1 MKRNLVIVESPA
13 KAKTIEKML
22 GAEFKV
28 RASFGHVRDLPV
40 SKLGVDTEHDFEPQ
54 YLIPAKAKKVIKELK
69 EQAEKSDTVYLAT
82 DLDREGEAISWHLAQ
97 ALGLGNH
104 KSQITNH
111 KQSSKSKTKKK
122 ISGIQVHR
130 IVFNQITERAVKE
143 AVANP
148 RELDM
153 NLVNA
158 QQARR
163 ILDRLVGYKLSP
175 FLWKK
180 VKKGLSAGRVQSVA
194 VRLIVERE
202 RAIEKFSAVEYWELT
217 AKLQK
222 SEARNTKSETN
233 SNVQNSKSETFEAK
247 LLKKDGQDLEVKN
260 KEQADGIFS
269 DLEGAEY
276 KVGEV
281 RRKEKNRNPSPPFTT
296 STLQQESAR
305 KLGFSAKKTM
315 MMAQRLYE
323 GMDLG
328 SQGHKG
334 LITYMRT
341 DSLNLAAEAVEA
353 IREKIAKD
361 FGKEYIPEKPNFYKT
376 KAKGAQE
383 AHEAIRPTHPELS
396 PDEVEKFLEKDEHRL
411 YTLVWKRALASQM
424 VPAIMDSTSVD
435 VIADGRG
442 QYLFRATGSVI
453 KFDGFIRVYIEDID
467 EDEKVADEDKEGYLP
482 PLEQN
487 EKLDLQEL
495 LPEQK
500 FTQPPPRFTEAS
512 LVKEMEKN
520 EIGRPSTYAPTLST
534 IQERGY
540 VILEEKKFKPQ
551 EIGLIVNDVLV
562 EHFPQVVDVAF
573 TSHVEEEF
581 DDISEGKMEWREMI
595 KEFWV
600 PFEKNLKEKEI
611 EVKKEDIIGDETTD
625 IPCPKCGKMLA
636 IKFGRFGKFL
646 ACTGFPECK
655 HTQPLNE
662 TKDEVSQVE
671 AVNHGNCEKC
681 GHEFVIKE
689 GRFGKFIACSNYPEC
704 KNIKNLDNKID
715 MKCPKC
721 GEGDVVVKMTKRRKR
736 FWGCNRYPDC
746 DWASWVNPQTNADG
760 TQKDAD
766 GIGEANK
773 IT

>member
-1 MKRNLVIVESPA
+1 MKNLVIVESPA

-22 GAEFKV
+22 GRGFLV
-28 RASFGHVRDLPV
+28 RASFGHVRDLPK

-82 DLDREGEAISWHLAQ
+82 DLDREGEAISWHLSQ

-111 KQSSKSKTKKK
+111 KQSLKTKSKTKSQTKEG
-122 ISGIQVHR
+122 SDIQVHR
-130 IVFNQITERAVKE
+130 IVFNQITEKAVKE
-143 AVANP
+143 AVASP

-163 ILDRLVGYKLSP
+163 VLDRLVGYKLSP

-202 RAIEKFSAVEYWELT
+202 RAIGAFKAEEYWELT
-217 AKLQK
+217 AELKK
-222 SEARNTKSETN
+222 SQTN
-233 SNVQNSKSETFEAK
+233 SNDQNSNGEKFTAK
-247 LLKKDGQDLEVKN
+247 LLKKDDKELKVTS
-260 KEQADGIFS
+260 KEQADEILQ

-276 KVGEV
+276 IVGEV

-315 MMAQRLYE
+315 MLAQRLYE
-323 GMDLG
+323 GMDLDAL
-328 SQGHKG
+328 GHKG

-341 DSLNLAAEAVEA
+341 DSLNLAPEAIEA
-353 IREKIAKD
+353 IRGKIAQD
-361 FGKEYIPEKPNFYKT
+361 FGKNYIPEKPNFYKN
-376 KAKGAQE
+376 KSKGAQE
-383 AHEAIRPTHPELS
+383 AHEAIRPSHPELS

-411 YTLVWKRALASQM
+411 YSLIWKRALASQM

-435 VIADGRG
+435 IGADKRG
-442 QYLFRATGSVI
+442 YLFRATGSVI

-467 EDEKVADEDKEGYLP
+467 EDEKIADEDREGYLP

-487 EKLDLQEL
+487 EKLDLEEL

-512 LVKEMEKN
+512 LVKELEKN

-540 VILEEKKFKPQ
+540 VQLEEKKFKPQ

-581 DDISEGKMEWREMI
+581 DDIAEGKMEWHEMI
-595 KEFWV
+595 REFWT
-600 PFEKNLKEKEI
+600 PFEKNLKEKEV
-611 EVKKEDIIGDETTD
+611 EVKKEDIIGDEATD

-662 TKDEVSQVE
+662 TKDEEKQLE

-721 GEGDVVVKMTKRRKR
+721 SEGDVVVKMTKRRKR
-736 FWGCNRYPDC
+736 FWGCNKYPDC
-746 DWASWVNPQTNADG
+746 DWASWVNPQKNAD
-760 TQKDAD
+760 
-766 GIGEANK
+766 EAQNSTEK
-773 IT
+773 E